1 MANFNSLPKA
11 IRQRIYELHLTQEEP
26 ISFKRYKE
34 LVGVEQRCWFGR
46 RMPALLQVSRRI
58 EKEAAPFFYAEND
71 WEFKSLADI
80 TDFAA
85 LSWPRH
91 RHLIRRLT
99 VTWSWRAFGASE
111 CFRSLAVMK
120 NLEELFIRVDEQEML
135 LKMLKKSN
143 FHQTLVYDPQSTPQQ
158 NLTVLRHP
166 GVVGLLKLRIPK
178 VRFIELVD
186 DGDMRG
192 GPIPGGVLETIIAP
206 KVMGSES
213 TEKRRAFPF
222 LSLSPELRNRIYD
235 LLLQLDGPISPSPK
249 EPSSASKTGRA
260 LGTDRTASALSI
272 LAVNRQ
278 VHDEAVGI
286 FYYHNAFVFHHILLL
301 HGFIQKLGSARRSMI
316 TDITVYYEDFERGGI
331 SLVDLTFDLLK
342 SLTGLRKL
350 EVLMRYQLFTR
361 RDWQHYCGSPELLRR
376 ANPCL
381 IPGMK
386 TLFALRGLTSIS
398 IRDEALE
405 DKYDAARRG
414 SYSGWNAKALGSA
427 EKLTQVME
435 HFNAALQ
442 QAQTGR
448 VNHVLL
454 GDKWWQ
460 VRDKFPEL
468 EDDEAATTKNEVG
481 KWSIGW
487 VF

>member
-11 IRQRIYELHLTQEEP
+11 IRERIYELHLTQEEP
-26 ISFKRYKE
+26 ISLERYRY
-34 LVGVEQRCWFGR
+34 LVQDDLYTRDGR
-46 RMPALLQVSRRI
+46 RMPALLQVSRKI
-58 EKEAAPFFYAEND
+58 EKEAAPFFYAKND
-71 WEFKSLADI
+71 FEFGFLAGI
-80 TDFAA
+80 TYFAA

-99 VTWSWRAFGASE
+99 VTWRWRDFGASE
-111 CFRSLAVMK
+111 CFRSLASMR
-120 NLEELFIRVDEQEML
+120 NLDELFIRVDEEEML
-135 LKMLKKSN
+135 LKMLNKSN
-143 FHQTLVYDPQSTPQQ
+143 FHHTLVFDPRSTPQE
-158 NLTVLRHP
+158 NLAMLRHP
-166 GVVGLLKLRIPK
+166 GLVGLLKLRVPK
-178 VRFIELVD
+178 VRFIELAD

-206 KVMGSES
+206 KVMGSKS
-213 TEKRRAFPF
+213 TEKRVNKRAFPF

-249 EPSSASKTGRA
+249 EPSSASNTGRA

-272 LAVNRQ
+272 LAVNHQ
-278 VHDEAVGI
+278 IHDEAVGI
-286 FYYHNAFVFHHILLL
+286 FYHHNAFIFHHILHL
-301 HGFIQKLGSARRSMI
+301 HGFIQKLGSVRRSMI

-361 RDWQHYCGSPELLRR
+361 KDWQHYCGSPELLRR

-386 TLFALRGLTSIS
+386 MLFALRGLTSIC

-405 DKYDAARRG
+405 DKYDAARQQPDTD
-414 SYSGWNAKALGSA
+414 WNTKALRSA

-448 VNHVLL
+448 VNRALL
-454 GDKWWQ
+454 EDRNWQ

-468 EDDEAATTKNEVG
+468 EDDEAVTTDSGVR
-481 KWSIGW
+481 
-487 VF
+487 V